1 MGTSEKNSKPVF
13 GVEVWVGLAVLLA
26 AVMWAYW
33 PTVTTMAGKW
43 ENDPQYSHGWLVPLF
58 AIALLWLRWDKLEP
72 ENLKTSWW
80 GVGLLVLGAAMRL
93 GAGWINFDWFDG
105 MSIIPT
111 LAGLCMLFGGV
122 AAMKWAWP
130 AFAFLVFMVPLPF
143 QVERMMMGPLRNLGT
158 VTSSYVMQTLGLPAI
173 AEGNIIH
180 LGEHTIGVAEAC
192 SGLRML
198 VIFFAL
204 SAAVALIIDRNIW
217 VRLLILASAIPIAL
231 ISNIARITIT
241 GMAYQLASPELAE
254 SLFHDWAGWLMM
266 PFGLLM
272 LWGELWLL
280 SHLFIED
287 SDDDYDSLAM
297 GFSKTATA
305 ANSNNGG
312 TESDAKGSGK
322 IHLPLP

>member
-1 MGTSEKNSKPVF
+1 
-13 GVEVWVGLAVLLA
+13 
-26 AVMWAYW
+26 
-33 PTVTTMAGKW
+33 
-43 ENDPQYSHGWLVPLF
+43 
-58 AIALLWLRWDKLEP
+58 
-72 ENLKTSWW
+72 
-80 GVGLLVLGAAMRL
+80 
-93 GAGWINFDWFDG
+93 
-105 MSIIPT
+105 
-111 LAGLCMLFGGV
+111 
-122 AAMKWAWP
+122 
-130 AFAFLVFMVPLPF
+130 
-143 QVERMMMGPLRNLGT
+143 
-158 VTSSYVMQTLGLPAI
+158 
-173 AEGNIIH
+173 
-180 LGEHTIGVAEAC
+180 
-192 SGLRML
+192 ML